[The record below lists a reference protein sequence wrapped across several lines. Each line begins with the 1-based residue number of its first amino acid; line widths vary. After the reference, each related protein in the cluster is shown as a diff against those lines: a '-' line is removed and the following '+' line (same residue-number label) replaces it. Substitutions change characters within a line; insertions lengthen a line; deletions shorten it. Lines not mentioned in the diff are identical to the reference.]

1 MPDRYGQDAED
12 YHDGD
17 PVTAR
22 DLELHAIAE
31 TVPCRYCGA
40 QPGQPCRNQTL
51 PTKPPTRIPHT
62 ARTNDAVE
70 VPF

>member
-1 MPDRYGQDAED
+1 MPDRYGDDEHD

-31 TVPCRYCGA
+31 TVPCTYCGA
-40 QPGQPCRNQTL
+40 QIGRPCVNKTVDK
-51 PTKPPTRIPHT
+51 TPPTRIPHT
-62 ARTNDAVE
+62 ARTNDAIE